1 MDPNLYPRDHQ
12 RRFEAID
19 TQINSLK
26 ESFREPLRALS
37 QRRNEFAPIS
47 SLPTEIITDIFLL
60 ASASAKRDYLGLAW
74 LNVARPSSM
83 ARDCTQSTPLLE
95 SHRLYLR
102 NLGRHG

>member
-26 ESFREPLRALS
+26 ESFREPFRALS
-37 QRRNEFAPIS
+37 QRRNELAPIS

-60 ASASAKRDYLGLAW
+60 ASAIAKRDYLGL
-74 LNVARPSSM
+74 NVAHVYRRWREIALNPCLFWSPS
-83 ARDCTQSTPLLE
+83 TLPT
-95 SHRLYLR
+95 
-102 NLGRHG
+102 